1 MTRFAASRPFTVGI
15 EEELLLVES
24 DTFAL
29 APVAGEILRTMQRA
43 PTEAG
48 QEAYAAQLEL
58 RSPPSSTSHAA
69 AAAVAGLRGAAI
81 AAGAT
86 LMGVG
91 VHPTGARGEA
101 ALCDDER
108 YRHVYDTVRGLI
120 RRTPESALHIHVGM
134 PDGDAAIDAYN
145 GLRPYLPLFQAL
157 SANSPW
163 WFGVDSGLA
172 SARHALVRSYPGRGI
187 PQPLRDFEDWERHL
201 QEVTRAGGLDD
212 YSFVWSDLRVHPRH
226 GTVEVREMDAQSSLE
241 HVGAIAALVRALAR
255 EAVDTPPRSHMSSE
269 ALAWSSFAAARDGIG
284 ASIFWEGEHRRV
296 TELARSTVERVRPI
310 AEDNGDEQALQAVE
324 EILTDGGGATRQ
336 RRAYEA
342 GGMPAMLRGIV
353 DATRP
358 PGPPTSPRSA
368 RPSRPAEQTP
378 SARQIAEEWLAARA
392 QGDLDR
398 VAELTA
404 ADARWDSPVDGVRR
418 GRAAVVEQIEAAFT
432 STDSFATELISLEAR
447 GSKAVAL
454 IRNTGRRG
462 DERLDSLQTLFLTLD
477 REAVAGVRIA
487 VDDPDAVESFWTD

>member
-1 MTRFAASRPFTVGI
+1 
-15 EEELLLVES
+15 
-24 DTFAL
+24 
-29 APVAGEILRTMQRA
+29 
-43 PTEAG
+43 
-48 QEAYAAQLEL
+48 
-58 RSPPSSTSHAA
+58 
-69 AAAVAGLRGAAI
+69 
-81 AAGAT
+81 
-86 LMGVG
+86 MGTQ
-91 VHPTGARGEA
+91 P
-101 ALCDDER
+101 
-108 YRHVYDTVRGLI
+108 
-120 RRTPESALHIHVGM
+120 
-134 PDGDAAIDAYN
+134 IDAYN

-284 ASIFWEGEHRRV
+284 ASIFWEGEHRCV

-324 EILTDGGGATRQ
+324 AILTDGGGAARQ

-342 GGMPAMLRGIV
+342 GGMPAMLRGLV

-368 RPSRPAEQTP
+368 RPSRPAEETP
-378 SARQIAEEWLAARA
+378 PARQIAEEWLAARA

-404 ADARWDSPVDGVRR
+404 ADARWDSPVDGVRC